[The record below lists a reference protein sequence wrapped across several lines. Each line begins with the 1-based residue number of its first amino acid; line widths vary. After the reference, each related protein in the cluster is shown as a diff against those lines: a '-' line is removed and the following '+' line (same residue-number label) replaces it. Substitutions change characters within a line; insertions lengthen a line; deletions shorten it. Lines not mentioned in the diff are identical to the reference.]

1 MEHTPKRYT
10 QDTPAPLR
18 RDGETVE
25 AYRVRCG
32 WDAPKTDALQ
42 RYGADLSDFA
52 YSQERVR
59 QMLDDAHAH
68 YEAQVRPLAGL
79 ARPDADVAD
88 QVLGAMASAGKVA
101 RLTAKVADLSALLAK
116 ESTRNDTLVAD
127 MKDAARKLEGSGSDF
142 AMSALAEAWKT
153 ISEVAKDLRRAVE

>member
-1 MEHTPKRYT
+1 MQHTPKRYS
-10 QDTPAPLR
+10 QDNPAPLR

-42 RYGADLSDFA
+42 RHGADLSDFA

-79 ARPDADVAD
+79 ARTEPQWPLVMGDARID
-88 QVLGAMASAGKVA
+88 AMASAGK
-101 RLTAKVADLSALLAK
+101 LALLGASLAK
-116 ESTRNDTLVAD
+116 AAD
-127 MKDAARKLEGSGSDF
+127 RIDALTEAMKDAARTLEGAHLGDGQ
-142 AMSALAEAWKT
+142 
-153 ISEVAKDLRRAVE
+153 EVADAVAKGLRRAAE